1 MSATATLAPSR
12 AKIRA
17 MLAPM
22 PEAPPVISAT
32 LFSSLMRPSRL
43 QDRNSIYPDRSSHH
57 IADAGM
63 DHEIGDAV
71 ERGRLAVDDRELGAI
86 VLRQLGKARR
96 RIDHERGAEHDKQV
110 GGQRFLLGAAH
121 RDRRHRLAE
130 RHGRGFDMPE
140 AMLTRGHC
148 AVALE

>member
-1 MSATATLAPSR
+1 MRLPSCSSMSATATLAPSR

-22 PEAPPVISAT
+22 PEAPSVISAT

-71 ERGRLAVDDRELGAI
+71 ERGRLAVDDCQLGAV

-96 RIDHERGAEHDKQV
+96 RIDHERGAEHDEQV
-110 GGQRFLLGAAH
+110 GSQRLLLGAPH
-121 RDRRHRLAE
+121 RDWGHRLPE
-130 RHGRGFDMPE
+130 RHGRGLD
-140 AMLTRGHC
+140 
-148 AVALE
+148 VAETV